1 MEVSRTSDTAFL
13 RSSAARCQLAP
24 QESAGSSP
32 AISRAGLL
40 LDHQNFSAI
49 KMAEKE
55 PTLEELMAELDAG
68 LTLDLNETSND
79 NTPAEAAD
87 DGDPTDFE
95 AELGLIAKEAD
106 ETAKADK
113 PAADAPPPA
122 RALPAE
128 QPGTAAPEPAP
139 EPAPAPARR
148 PEAPIGN
155 EGSASTMLSW
165 WSAVK
170 ASAEGMVAA
179 DGISVDTS
187 ALSADYQR
195 GKEASRDVASKLSSF
210 FALASQ
216 EVMNTAADVAG
227 DPPSAAHACACTL
240 MIARRSDLANGSL
253 RSFGPHHE
261 FEDSAQTASIFRGAP
276 GAHRTARVR

>member
-1 MEVSRTSDTAFL
+1 MTQHSVL
-13 RSSAARCQLAP
+13 RHLARQG
-24 QESAGSSP
+24 SAGSSP
-32 AISRAGLL
+32 AISRVVLL
-40 LDHQNFSAI
+40 LGHLASRPS
-49 KMAEKE
+49 KMAENE

-68 LTLDLNETSND
+68 LTLDLNETSTN
-79 NTPAEAAD
+79 NTKAEAAD
-87 DGDPTDFE
+87 DSDPTDFE

-106 ETAKADK
+106 KTAKADK

-122 RALPAE
+122 PVLPAE

-139 EPAPAPARR
+139 KPAPAPAKR
-148 PEAPIGN
+148 PEAPLGN

-227 DPPSAAHACACTL
+227 DPATAVHACACTP
-240 MIARRSDLANGSL
+240 MVARRSDLANGSL

-261 FEDSAQTASIFRGAP
+261 FEDSAETASVFRGAA